1 MAEIEVKEIS
11 LIIKDKKILD
21 NVTIE
26 IEKGTVCGLVGDN
39 GSGKTMLMKC
49 ICGFVRL
56 KQGEIY
62 VRNKK
67 IGKEIDFPDSI
78 GVIIETPGFIPYFSG
93 YKNLEY
99 LASIKGKIGKSE
111 IIDALDKVGL
121 KDEMNKKAGKYSL
134 GMRQRLGIAQAIME
148 DPDILI
154 LDEPMNG
161 LDKSGVEQVREL
173 LLSLKS
179 EGKTM
184 VITSHNS
191 EDIEILCD
199 RIIKMENGKITENL
213 LK

>member
-1 MAEIEVKEIS
+1 MAEIEIKEIS

-49 ICGFVRL
+49 ICGFVRP

-62 VRNKK
+62 VQNKK

-173 LLSLKS
+173 LLLLKS

>member
-1 MAEIEVKEIS
+1 MAEIEIKEIS

-21 NVTIE
+21 NVTIK

-49 ICGFVRL
+49 ICGFVRP
-56 KQGEIY
+56 KQGTIY
-62 VRNKK
+62 VQNKK
-67 IGKEIDFPDSI
+67 IGKEIDFPESI

-99 LASIKGKIGKSE
+99 LASIKGKITKNE

-148 DPDILI
+148 NPDILI

-184 VITSHNS
+184 IITSHNS

-213 LK
+213 LV